1 MEHSVLQ
8 SAAKLIVR
16 RFLGATF
23 KIEHSNCSTWNNRT
37 KHPRAEGLCRHRAL
51 CRPTERNV
59 KTKRFQQK
67 EKEKRRF
74 ALTILTGFAI
84 I

>member
-37 KHPRAEGLCRHRAL
+37 KHPRAEGLCKHRAL
-51 CRPTERNV
+51 CRPTE
-59 KTKRFQQK
+59 KMLKQK
-67 EKEKRRF
+67 DSNKKKKKK
-74 ALTILTGFAI
+74 AVLH
-84 I
+84 

>member
-37 KHPRAEGLCRHRAL
+37 KHPSAEGLCRHRAL
-51 CRPTERNV
+51 CRPTE
-59 KTKRFQQK
+59 KMLKQK
-67 EKEKRRF
+67 DSNKKKKKK
-74 ALTILTGFAI
+74 AVLH
-84 I
+84 